1 MTLAL
6 LVLTGVAALVDWV
19 AVARRQH
26 RLELAAKPLT
36 LVLLLAAA
44 ATADLGPA
52 KPWVLAALALGLAGD
67 VALMFSPYDD
77 GPGSSDGVPDGGPDG
92 VPDGAAIDG
101 AFLLGLAAFLA
112 GHVAYLVAFSRHG
125 LHTAQVI
132 AGLLVV
138 AGSSAFTLP
147 RVLGATRRRGGR
159 ELTAVVGLY
168 AAALGAM
175 AALAVGTGSLAT
187 AAGGLLFL
195 ASDTVLAWNRFVRPT
210 ARGPLA
216 VIVTYHLA
224 QVLIVV
230 GLLR

>member
-1 MTLAL
+1 MTVAL
-6 LVLTGVAALVDWV
+6 LVLTGVAAVVDWV
-19 AVARRQH
+19 AVARQQH

-44 ATADLGPA
+44 ATADLGDA

-67 VALMFSPYDD
+67 VALMFSRGEEPD
-77 GPGSSDGVPDGGPDG
+77 GP
-92 VPDGAAIDG
+92 
-101 AFLLGLAAFLA
+101 FLLGLASFLA
-112 GHVAYLVAFSRHG
+112 GHVAYLVAFSRFG
-125 LHTAQVI
+125 LHTAQLV

-138 AGSSAFTLP
+138 VGSSAFTVP
-147 RVLGATRRRGGR
+147 AVLSAARRHGGR
-159 ELTAVVGLY
+159 ELAAVVGIY
-168 AAALGAM
+168 AATLGAM

-195 ASDTVLAWNRFVRPT
+195 SSDTVLAWNRFVRPL
-210 ARGPLA
+210 AYGPLA

-230 GLLR
+230 GLLD